1 MTHTDIILGL
11 IVAPM
16 VVSAVSFFLGFRA
29 GWVSCAR
36 RVKEYPELYGFKRM
50 VRP

>member
-16 VVSAVSFFLGFRA
+16 VVIGVAPSGTLADCYWCNGTVVNSVNVPVLA
-29 GWVSCAR
+29 LKK
-36 RVKEYPELYGFKRM
+36 VKP
-50 VRP
+50 